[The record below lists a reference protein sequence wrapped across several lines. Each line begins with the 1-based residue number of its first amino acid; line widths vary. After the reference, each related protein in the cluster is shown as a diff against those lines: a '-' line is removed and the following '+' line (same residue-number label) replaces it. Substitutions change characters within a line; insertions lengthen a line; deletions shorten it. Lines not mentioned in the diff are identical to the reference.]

1 MNKETKEMIRI
12 HLELLR
18 KTLIENNVSMATDNK
33 NTIYFIDTK
42 TYLDTGKKD
51 GFTVN
56 VADLV
61 K

>member
-1 MNKETKEMIRI
+1 MNEETKS
-12 HLELLR
+12 
-18 KTLIENNVSMATDNK
+18 LIEVHLQILKGVLIQNNVSMATDSK

-42 TYLDTGKKD
+42 KYLDTGKKD

-56 VADLV
+56 VSDLV